1 VNLLFR
7 LVRVV
12 FGARWR
18 GRAEFAEETVLTF
31 RVWPTDLDYLWHMN
45 NGKYFAL
52 MDLGRFDMLLRT
64 GFVRA
69 MRAHK
74 WYGVVASE
82 TMRFKR
88 SLTPFQRFELR
99 TRTIGWDDKS
109 FYLQHTFLR
118 RGEVIGVAVVRARF
132 LSRETRDALTAPEV
146 ANAVSPGAI
155 SPPLPDY
162 IRQWQA
168 AEKEYSA
175 TPASRSIA
183 TDS

>member
-1 VNLLFR
+1 MNLFFR
-7 LVRVV
+7 LLRVV
-12 FGARWR
+12 LGARWR
-18 GRAEFAEETVLTF
+18 GRAEFAKETVLTF
-31 RVWPTDLDYLWHMN
+31 RVWPTDLDYLLHMN

-69 MRAHK
+69 MRARQ

-82 TMRFKR
+82 TMRFKQ

-109 FYLQHTFLR
+109 FYLEHIFER
-118 RGEVIGVAVVRARF
+118 NGEVVGVAVVRARF
-132 LSRETRDALTAPEV
+132 LSRKTRTTLAAPEV
-146 ANAVSPGAI
+146 ANAVSPGAV

-168 AEKEYSA
+168 AEQEYSA
-175 TPASRSIA
+175 TSAPRSI
-183 TDS
+183 TMDS